1 MKVSGACQRDCL
13 SRALHGLCGWSMGL
27 IGGTFIPKKWH
38 KHARRAGGILLLSGA
53 AALAARQLAVFLK
66 EKRDRA

>member
-1 MKVSGACQRDCL
+1 MKAFGDFRQDCL
-13 SRALHGLCGWSMGL
+13 PRALHGLCSWSLGL

-38 KHARRAGGILLLSGA
+38 KHARHTGGILFLAGA
-53 AALAARQLAVFLK
+53 AALAARQLAIHLK